1 MENNEPKQPQGKTY
15 DGGVTEEQI
24 NKWKAAHKR
33 VVRINVTDGDDLHV
47 AYFKRPS
54 LETMSA
60 VTKVPRYFTTTVFWA
75 ATPKYAKMRC
85 CSWRRRR
92 SSDSC
97 STRASVV

>member
-60 VTKVPRYFTTTVFWA
+60 VTKV
-75 ATPKYAKMRC
+75 TP
-85 CSWRRRR
+85 
-92 SSDSC
+92 
-97 STRASVV
+97 TR